1 MRNITHI
8 FALLFTLGCSIKDTG
23 SEATTDANAST
34 TGTATTTGTT
44 EATVTDGGSTELTTL
59 VPTTT
64 NDPDNCVDFCG
75 EIEFECNA
83 PVDTDTSGPDCP
95 DGFHCANIRVP
106 TNVCACEAYL
116 CEVDCDP
123 DDPNDCS
130 EMYQECDPQ
139 TGACFYNQCETSD
152 DCCEDFD
159 PECSLTC
166 SNGLCEIAL

>member
-139 TGACFYNQCETSD
+139 TGACFYNQCETEK
-152 DCCEDFD
+152 DCCGDF
-159 PECSLTC
+159 ENCLYTC
-166 SNGLCEIAL
+166 SNGLCREAV

>member
-1 MRNITHI
+1 MRIITHI
-8 FALLFTLGCSIKDTG
+8 LALSLLALGCSVKDTG
-23 SEATTDANAST
+23 SEGTTDASAST
-34 TGTATTTGTT
+34 SGTT
-44 EATVTDGGSTELTTL
+44 ESTITDGGSTELTTM

-64 NDPDNCVDFCG
+64 NDLENCVDFCG

-123 DDPNDCS
+123 NDPADCS

-139 TGACFYNQCETSD
+139 TGACFYNQCETEK
-152 DCCEDFD
+152 DCCGDFE
-159 PECSLTC
+159 ECLYTC
-166 SNGLCEIAL
+166 SNGLCREAV